1 MSDQLFMPARR
12 IFQGFQSLL
21 FPEICL
27 MCEEKE
33 GKICNA
39 CLKIW
44 NQGPFRIRFQDTY
57 AISAIPYG
65 PQVSSVVV
73 KAKEDRNSCAREL
86 IAQAIHRAL
95 KELLHYQSIDNFLL
109 VPIPSSPQ
117 AIRRRGESFMH
128 PILNHVLKLARLN
141 GAEWYWQ
148 ELLRHRKKV
157 RDQAGLSSQQRSANL
172 EGVFQ
177 LRSSKSVDLPIIL
190 VDDVV
195 TTGSTLRNAIL
206 PLNERKM
213 TVLGAVTACASPH
226 QLLIR

>member
-1 MSDQLFMPARR
+1 MPDKPFLPARKVL
-12 IFQGFQSLL
+12 QGFQSLL
-21 FPEICL
+21 FPEICI

-33 GKICNA
+33 GKICSA

-44 NQGPFRIRFQDTY
+44 NQGPFRFRFQETY
-57 AISAIPYG
+57 VMSAIPYG
-65 PQVSSVVV
+65 PQVSSIVL

-86 IAQAIHRAL
+86 IANAIYRAL
-95 KELLHYQSIDNFLL
+95 KYFLHYQSIDNFLL

-128 PILNHVLKLARLN
+128 PILKHVLKLASSN
-141 GAEWYWQ
+141 GTEWHWQ

-157 RDQAGLSSQQRSANL
+157 RDQAGLSSEQRSANL

-177 LRSSKSVDLPIIL
+177 LRTLISVDLPIIL

>member
-1 MSDQLFMPARR
+1 MSDKRFLPARKVL
-12 IFQGFQSLL
+12 QGFQSLL
-21 FPEICL
+21 FPEICI
-27 MCEEKE
+27 MCEQEE
-33 GKICNA
+33 GKICIA

-65 PQVSSVVV
+65 PQVSSVVL

-86 IAQAIHRAL
+86 IAHAIYRSL
-95 KELLHYQSIDNFLL
+95 KDLIHYQSIDKFLL

-128 PILNHVLKLARLN
+128 PILNQLLKLARSN
-141 GAEWYWQ
+141 GSEWHWQ
-148 ELLRHRKKV
+148 ELLLHRKKV
-157 RDQAGLSSQQRSANL
+157 RDQAGLSSQQRRANL

-177 LRSSKSVDLPIIL
+177 LRSSIVVNLPIIL

-195 TTGSTLRNAIL
+195 TTGSTLRNAIA

>member
-1 MSDQLFMPARR
+1 MPDQRFLPVRKFV
-12 IFQGFQSLL
+12 QGFQSLL

-27 MCEEKE
+27 MCEKEE

-44 NQGPFRIRFQDTY
+44 NQGPFRIRFQETY

-86 IAQAIHRAL
+86 MAQAIYRSL
-95 KELLHYQSIDNFLL
+95 RELLFCQSVDTFLL

-117 AIRRRGESFMH
+117 AIRKRGESFMH
-128 PILNHVLKLARLN
+128 PILNHVLKLARSN
-141 GAEWYWQ
+141 GADWYWQ
-148 ELLRHRKKV
+148 ELLRHGKKV
-157 RDQAGLSSQQRSANL
+157 RDQAGLSSQQRSENL

-177 LRSSKSVDLPIIL
+177 LKTLISVDLPIIL